1 MKASAK
7 EIQALVPVGVMGKIR
22 RALGIF
28 TPDEKEVL
36 RYARKLD
43 TMAKG
48 IVSRTVILT
57 ACPDWMRKEDYKSLL
72 NLQKKV
78 NKRRIAK

>member
-28 TPDEKEVL
+28 TSDEKDVL

-48 IVSRTVILT
+48 IVHRRVILT
-57 ACPDWMRKEDYKSLL
+57 VCPDWMRREDYKSLL

-78 NKRRIAK
+78 NKRRTAK